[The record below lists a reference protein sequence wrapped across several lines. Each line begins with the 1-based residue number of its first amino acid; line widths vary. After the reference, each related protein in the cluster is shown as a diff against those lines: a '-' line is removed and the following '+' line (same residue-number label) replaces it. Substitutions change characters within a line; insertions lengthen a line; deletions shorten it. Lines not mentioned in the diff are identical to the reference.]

1 MFNPWRKNWQ
11 GTLVFLSGTKE
22 PGRLQSMG
30 SQKSWTQQLSNNN
43 NQEKPCSEIQS
54 APPITYS
61 NHCQVLRRKV
71 RRRQW
76 QPTPVLLPG
85 KSHGWRS
92 LVGYSP
98 WGCEEADRTERVHFH
113 FSLLCTGEGNGSPL
127 QYSCLENPRDESL
140 VGCCLWGRTESDTTE
155 AAQQQQQEK
164 GQTIHWNRLKQEHLI
179 MSTYTFSP
187 TPSNANL
194 GNSISLRWQIGKEE
208 RRIHL

>member
-1 MFNPWRKNWQ
+1 MCWKSVFAMTSAFSWQ
-11 GTLVFLSGTKE
+11 NSMSLYPSSFCTPRPNLPVT
-22 PGRLQSMG
+22 PGV
-30 SQKSWTQQLSNNN
+30 SW
-43 NQEKPCSEIQS
+43 
-54 APPITYS
+54 
-61 NHCQVLRRKV
+61 
-71 RRRQW
+71 RRQW
-76 QPTPVLLPG
+76 QPTPALLPG
-85 KSHGWRS
+85 KSHGRRS

-127 QYSCLENPRDESL
+127 QYSCMENPRDESL